1 MHDLVACFETRPP
14 RTGVCVVVPKCYN
27 YKNVFECQL
36 SIIIVNCF
44 HVFVN
49 EIPTLCAYIH
59 WTPVFEGA
67 SNVYLFI
74 NNMKFEIPTD

>member
-1 MHDLVACFETRPP
+1 MACFETRHLEQL
-14 RTGVCVVVPKCYN
+14 GVCVVVPKCHN
-27 YKNVFECQL
+27 YKKIFECQL

-59 WTPVFEGA
+59 WTPAFEEVLDVCLL
-67 SNVYLFI
+67 VY
-74 NNMKFEIPTD
+74 K